1 MENMENYKI
10 IEINDEPII
19 SLEEQTAIV
28 DWTKKNCNK
37 FKKTGFNRS
46 MIGLHLVP
54 DFPEF
59 VKEIKQRIELKE
71 NLKEYRQEPTIRDA
85 IGIMVNGGKLPEHL
99 DSNQQNNSLIHARYN
114 IYVQIPLKGGL
125 PVYNNQIINIKERN
139 YVCCRS
145 GIDLHSCL
153 QVEGE
158 KERIVLSFGYL
169 VPIEK
174 IHEIHIIYE
183 I

>member
-1 MENMENYKI
+1 MIENLKVIDLKN
-10 IEINDEPII
+10 EPII
-19 SLEEQTAIV
+19 SIEEQMIII
-28 DWTKKNCNK
+28 DWTKKNYYK

-71 NLKEYRQEPTIRDA
+71 NLKEYKQEPLIRDA
-85 IGIMVNGGKLPEHL
+85 IAIMFNGGKLPEHL
-99 DSNQQNNSLIHARYN
+99 DKNQENNKLIHIRYN

-125 PVYNNQIINIKERN
+125 PVYNNQIIEIKERN
-139 YVCCRS
+139 YICCRS

-153 QVEGE
+153 EVEGE
-158 KERIVLSFGYL
+158 KERIILSFGYL

-174 IHEIHIIYE
+174 IHEINIIY
-183 I
+183 

>member
-1 MENMENYKI
+1 MFENLKV
-10 IEINDEPII
+10 IELKNEPII
-19 SLEEQTAIV
+19 SLEEQMIII
-28 DWTKKNCNK
+28 DWTKKNYYR
-37 FKKTGFNRS
+37 FKKTGFNRC

-54 DFPEF
+54 DFPEC

-71 NLKEYRQEPTIRDA
+71 NLKEYKQEPMIRDA
-85 IGIMVNGGKLPEHL
+85 IGIMFNGGKLPEHI
-99 DSNQQNNSLIHARYN
+99 DANQQNNNLIHIRYN

-125 PVYNNQIINIKERN
+125 PVYNNQIIEIKERN

-153 QVEGE
+153 EVEGE
-158 KERIVLSFGYL
+158 KERIILSFGYL

-174 IHEIHIIYE
+174 IHEINIIYE
-183 I
+183 K